1 MQLVLG
7 TAYYIAPEVL
17 TGNYDEKCDV
27 WSIGVILFILLS
39 GSPPF
44 GGQNDEEIMKK
55 VEKGKY
61 AYAGNHCIVA
71 HIYLGDVWKK
81 HSKLVKDFISA
92 LMEFSPE
99 KRLTAKEALEH
110 EWIKKSVNM
119 DNVDTAVTA
128 EAFKNLS
135 KFRVII
141 RKQLKILSYSPSKSY
156 SKPH

>member
-1 MQLVLG
+1 MLIPVII
-7 TAYYIAPEVL
+7 TWWL
-17 TGNYDEKCDV
+17 T
-27 WSIGVILFILLS
+27 SF
-39 GSPPF
+39 
-44 GGQNDEEIMKK
+44 
-55 VEKGKY
+55 
-61 AYAGNHCIVA
+61 
-71 HIYLGDVWKK
+71 LGDVWKK

-110 EWIKKSVNM
+110 KWIKECANM
-119 DNVDTAVTA
+119 ENVDIAVTA

-141 RKQLKILSYSPSKSY
+141 RKNNLPCSQSKSY